1 LLASSFFILQLKKKN
16 PIMKKFLASIAL
28 VLVTGFAVAQST
40 PLTVTFKFV
49 HIVEGYDHECKS
61 VVYVDGEQVGESK
74 EAKESVG
81 TSFTVQVPN
90 GSHDIKVMNF
100 AYYEGEWE
108 EHTVENEYSI
118 DCVFEESGREFSG
131 KAQKLYL
138 VHDIDAKTYYSWK
151 KALKTDKK
159 TGGIKVP
166 KGQE

>member
-1 LLASSFFILQLKKKN
+1 
-16 PIMKKFLASIAL
+16 MKKFLGTVAL
-28 VLVTGFAVAQST
+28 LLVTGLAFAQNT
-40 PLTVTFKFV
+40 TLTVNFKFL
-49 HIVEGYDHECKS
+49 HLVEGYDHKCKA
-61 VVYVDGEQVGESK
+61 VVYIDGEEVGQSTE
-74 EAKESVG
+74 ENESV
-81 TSFTVQVPN
+81 TREFKVQVPN

-118 DCVFEESGREFSG
+118 DCSFEESDHAFDG

-151 KALKTDKK
+151 KPLKADKK
-159 TGGIKVP
+159 SGGIKVP